1 MFNIY
6 FSLVWSNYDFLPIL
20 HDVDA
25 PPDGGDDYYPVGSAG
40 MEVVEQQELEVVAAV
55 LEYNN
60 ILGLHVS
67 QYLC

>member
-1 MFNIY
+1 
-6 FSLVWSNYDFLPIL
+6 
-20 HDVDA
+20 
-25 PPDGGDDYYPVGSAG
+25 

-55 LEYNN
+55 LGYNN